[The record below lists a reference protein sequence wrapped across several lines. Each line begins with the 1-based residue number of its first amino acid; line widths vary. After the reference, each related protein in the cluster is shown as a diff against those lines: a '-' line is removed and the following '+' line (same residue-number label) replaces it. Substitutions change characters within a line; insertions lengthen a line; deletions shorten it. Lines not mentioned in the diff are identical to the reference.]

1 MNDFMT
7 VTEVANYLR
16 LFRAQVYNLIT
27 RQQIPPVGLGG
38 KRIVVRREQLE
49 KWLQDQAVQAEA

>member
-27 RQQIPPVGLGG
+27 RQQIPPVGLGD

-49 KWLQDQAVQAEA
+49 KWLQDQAVQAYA